1 MRKKAVTKIEVS
13 LSARAAKALDEAR
26 GPQSREEYL
35 TGWIEAHWRGAS
47 SK

>member
-1 MRKKAVTKIEVS
+1 MRKKTAAKVEVE
-13 LSARAAKALDEAR
+13 LSAKAAKALDEAR

-35 TGWIEAHWRGAS
+35 SGWIEAHWRGAS